1 MRKRKE
7 KRYNLKK
14 VINMQETIRCKIL
27 AIIGWVL
34 NININ
39 MPDYEWKKRLRK
51 KEKNN
56 GKSTSNN

>member
-14 VINMQETIRCKIL
+14 VVNMQETIRCKIL
-27 AIIGWVL
+27 AIVGWVF

-39 MPDYEWKKRLRK
+39 MPDYEFKARLIK